1 MKSITMFLLLS
12 AACSVSAQPLGSDV
26 ASLLDYARAHNPEF
40 AATRYDADAANER
53 IGPAGALP
61 DPVLRTEFF
70 DITNQGMNKP
80 VSVLPSQIGGT
91 RYLMMQTLPWYG
103 RRDLKRDLATTQA
116 EQAQRQVFAT
126 WVELAGKIKSAYSM
140 HYYLAGSERLTRD
153 TLELMDRLEQ
163 IARTRYAN
171 GAGSQQDVIRAQIE
185 LSELHT
191 ELLAL
196 QNEQHHVHVNI
207 NTLLSRPQDSE
218 LAEPAVPP
226 AVPARLDHAAL
237 EQKLRSHNPELM
249 LADARVGEA
258 EKSRDLSLSNRYP
271 DFTLGVAPTQ
281 VGSAVKSWDLMVEL
295 NIPLRQESRRSQERE
310 AEARLAASEARKLG
324 QLNQALSEL
333 SENISG
339 FEIAL
344 QTDATIAQR
353 LLPLAELSFQSA
365 LSGYQNGRIDFS
377 TLLDARR
384 QILKARQQRIRAQ
397 YDAQLRLIEIERLT
411 GE

>member
-1 MKSITMFLLLS
+1 MKLITFFVLLAAS
-12 AACSVSAQPLGSDV
+12 AAASAQPLGSDV
-26 ASLLDYARAHNPEF
+26 ASLLDYARAHSPELT
-40 AATRYDADAANER
+40 ATRHEADAANER
-53 IGPAGALP
+53 IQPAGALP

-80 VSVLPSQIGGT
+80 VSLLPSQVGGT
-91 RYLMMQTLPWYG
+91 RYLMMQSLPWFG
-103 RRDLKRDLATTQA
+103 RLDLKRELASKQA
-116 EQAQRQVFAT
+116 AQASQQVSAT
-126 WVELAGKIKSAYSM
+126 WAELAGKIKSAYSM
-140 HYYLAGSERLTRD
+140 HYYLADSERLTRD
-153 TLELMDRLEQ
+153 TLALMNRLEQ

-196 QNEQHHVHVNI
+196 QNEQHHVHVSI
-207 NTLLSRPQDSE
+207 NTLLSRPLDAA
-218 LAEPAVPP
+218 LAEPAVPLS
-226 AVPARLDHAAL
+226 VPARVDYAAL
-237 EQKLRSHNPELM
+237 EQKMRSRNPELM

-258 EKSRDLSLSNRYP
+258 EKSRDLNLSNRYP
-271 DFTLGVAPTQ
+271 DFTLGIAPTQ
-281 VGSAVKSWDLMVEL
+281 VGSAVKTWDLMVEL

-310 AEARLAASEARKLG
+310 AEARLAASQARKEQL
-324 QLNQALSEL
+324 LNQRLSEL
-333 SENISG
+333 SESISG
-339 FEIAL
+339 FDSAL
-344 QTDATIAQR
+344 QTDATISQR

-365 LSGYQNGRIDFS
+365 LSGYQNGRVDFA

-397 YDAQLRLIEIERLT
+397 YDAQLRLIDIERLT